1 MKNSAKCKLCQCII
15 ESFHRYDYVSCKC
28 GEISVDGGS
37 DYFYCNAKDWSNFLR
52 VDDQGNEIMVKVKG
66 ESIEEESDVVNDPVK
81 PSKKQM
87 LDTLDE
93 MIKNIEN
100 LPSNAMSTPINHYD
114 LLSFLFLIS
123 SIFREDCKDDN

>member
-1 MKNSAKCKLCQCII
+1 MKNRAKCKLCKSII

-37 DYFYCNAKDWSNFLR
+37 DYFYCNSKDWNNFLR
-52 VDDQGNEIMVKVKG
+52 VDDQGNEVIVKVKG
-66 ESIEEESDVVNDPVK
+66 ESVQKEVGEIQNPIR
-81 PSKKQM
+81 PTKKEM
-87 LDTLDE
+87 LNTLDE

-100 LPSNAMSTPINHYD
+100 LPSNALSTPVNHYD

-123 SIFREDCKDDN
+123 SILREDCKDDN